1 MKKQLTLY
9 LLLLLSPVAFTP
21 ATAQKV
27 KITRADELPRRT
39 VELTGK
45 VKDIYYNDALLR
57 KLSEELYA
65 NCLSDL
71 SNYDIQDKATL
82 SSYYAFLGLVD
93 FQRGNY
99 EEVLKKLELVKSLED
114 KEEERAT
121 FGLFNKAFIAAYFQ
135 TKSTSSPEF
144 KQVFMRE
151 YRKNIDA
158 VEYKFAK
165 KYVDQ
170 NKLNLSLLNEE
181 RTVAGLEASLQPYID
196 NGKGKV
202 PEQVASSLIL
212 TRQSLRMRTMLK
224 DEALLVLDA
233 WLAVHKEEAP
243 AAKVD
248 FWKDRNVALEPKDA
262 AHEVIVAV
270 WDTGV
275 DPAPYEA
282 SLWINKKEI
291 AGNNKDDDKNGFID
305 DVHGIQFDMDN
316 KPTVGSLLEPRH
328 LTYSIKELQVWMKG
342 AMDLQNG
349 IQSPEGTQ
357 FQQKAMALKPEEG
370 IPFQEDLNWYS
381 TYAHGTHVAGITLSG
396 NPAAKLMYA
405 RMTYDTK
412 VKPRLY
418 TDETQANMASMFTK
432 AVAYFKQNGVRVV
445 NMSWRYNAEAYEAV
459 LNLYGVGKDELE
471 RKAIAQKWFEA
482 ERKALRDAFAS
493 APEILFICGS
503 GNENNDANFAD
514 YIPAGIDLPNVVT
527 VGAVNDEGKRTT
539 FTTEGKSVDV
549 YANGYEIESFVP
561 GGDRLK
567 FSGTSMASPQVAGL
581 AAKMLAINL
590 KLTPTEIITIIRN
603 TATPDPEGKG
613 LLLIH
618 PKNALASVKK

>member
-1 MKKQLTLY
+1 MKKQLTLC
-9 LLLLLSPVAFTP
+9 LLLLLSSVAFTP

-71 SNYDIQDKATL
+71 SKYDIQDKATL

-99 EEVLKKLELVKSLED
+99 EEVLKKMELVKSLED

-233 WLAVHKEEAP
+233 WLAVHKEEVP

-248 FWKDRNVALEPKDA
+248 FWKDRNVTLEPKDA

-305 DVHGIQFDMDN
+305 DVHGIPFDMDN

-412 VKPRLY
+412 VKPRPY

-581 AAKMLAINL
+581 AAKMLAINP

>member
-1 MKKQLTLY
+1 MKKQLTLC
-9 LLLLLSPVAFTP
+9 LLLLFSSVAFTP

-71 SNYDIQDKATL
+71 SKYDIQDKATL

-224 DEALLVLDA
+224 DEALLVLNA

-248 FWKDRNVALEPKDA
+248 FWKDRNVTLEPKDA

-275 DPAPYEA
+275 DPAPYQA

-291 AGNNKDDDKNGFID
+291 AGNNQDDDKNGFID
-305 DVHGIQFDMDN
+305 DVHGIPFDMDN

-581 AAKMLAINL
+581 AAKMLAINP

>member
-1 MKKQLTLY
+1 MKKQLTLC
-9 LLLLLSPVAFTP
+9 LLLLLSSVAFTP
-21 ATAQKV
+21 ATAQKI

-57 KLSEELYA
+57 KLSDELYA

-71 SNYDIQDKATL
+71 SKYDIQDKATL

-212 TRQSLRMRTMLK
+212 TKQSLRMRTMLK

-248 FWKDRNVALEPKDA
+248 FWKDRNVTLEPKDA

-275 DPAPYEA
+275 DPAPYQA
-282 SLWINKKEI
+282 SLWTNKKEI
-291 AGNNKDDDKNGFID
+291 AGNNQDDDKNGFID
-305 DVHGIQFDMDN
+305 DVHGIPFDMDN

-581 AAKMLAINL
+581 AEKMLAINP

>member
-1 MKKQLTLY
+1 MKKQLTLC
-9 LLLLLSPVAFTP
+9 LLLLLSSVAFTP

-57 KLSEELYA
+57 KLSDELYA

-71 SNYDIQDKATL
+71 SKYDIQDKATL

-144 KQVFMRE
+144 KQVFMRQ

-212 TRQSLRMRTMLK
+212 TKQSLRMRTMLK

-248 FWKDRNVALEPKDA
+248 FWKDRNVTLEPKDA

-275 DPAPYEA
+275 DPAPYQA
-282 SLWINKKEI
+282 SLWTNKKEI
-291 AGNNKDDDKNGFID
+291 AGNNQDDDKNGFID
-305 DVHGIQFDMDN
+305 DVHGIPFDMDN

-539 FTTEGKSVDV
+539 FTTEGNSVDV

-581 AAKMLAINL
+581 AAKMLAINP

>member
-1 MKKQLTLY
+1 MKKQLTLC
-9 LLLLLSPVAFTP
+9 LLLLLSSVAFTP

-71 SNYDIQDKATL
+71 SKYDIQDKATL

-224 DEALLVLDA
+224 DEALLVLNA
-233 WLAVHKEEAP
+233 WLADHKEETP

-305 DVHGIQFDMDN
+305 DVHGIPFDKDN
-316 KPTVGSLLEPRH
+316 RPTVGSLLEPRQ
-328 LTYSIKELQVWMKG
+328 LTYSVKELQVWMKG

-418 TDETQANMASMFTK
+418 TDETQANMASMFTR

-471 RKAIAQKWFEA
+471 RKTIAQKWFET

-581 AAKMLAINL
+581 AAKMLAINP

>member
-1 MKKQLTLY
+1 MKKQLTLC
-9 LLLLLSPVAFTP
+9 LLLLLSSVAFTL

-71 SNYDIQDKATL
+71 SKYDIQDKATL

-224 DEALLVLDA
+224 DEALLVLNA
-233 WLAVHKEEAP
+233 WLADHKEETP

-248 FWKDRNVALEPKDA
+248 FWKDRNVTLEPKDA

-305 DVHGIQFDMDN
+305 DVHGIPFDMDN

-581 AAKMLAINL
+581 AAKMLAINP

>member
-1 MKKQLTLY
+1 MKKQLTLC
-9 LLLLLSPVAFTP
+9 LLLLLSSVAFTP

-71 SNYDIQDKATL
+71 SKYDIQDKATL

-212 TRQSLRMRTMLK
+212 TKQSLRMRTMLK

-248 FWKDRNVALEPKDA
+248 FWKDRNVTLEPKDA

-275 DPAPYEA
+275 DPAPYQA
-282 SLWINKKEI
+282 SLWTNKKEI
-291 AGNNKDDDKNGFID
+291 AGNNQDDDKNGFID
-305 DVHGIQFDMDN
+305 DVHGIPFDMDN

-328 LTYSIKELQVWMKG
+328 FTYSIKELQVWMKG

-581 AAKMLAINL
+581 AAKMLAINP

>member
-1 MKKQLTLY
+1 MKKQLTLC
-9 LLLLLSPVAFTP
+9 LLLLLSSVAFTP

-71 SNYDIQDKATL
+71 SKYDIQDKATM

-144 KQVFMRE
+144 KQMFIRE

-181 RTVAGLEASLQPYID
+181 RTVASLEASLQPYID

-275 DPAPYEA
+275 DPAPYQA
-282 SLWINKKEI
+282 SLWTNKKEI
-291 AGNNKDDDKNGFID
+291 AGNNQDDDKNGFID
-305 DVHGIQFDMDN
+305 DVHGIPFDMDN

-418 TDETQANMASMFTK
+418 TDETQANMASMFTQ

-581 AAKMLAINL
+581 AAKMLAINP